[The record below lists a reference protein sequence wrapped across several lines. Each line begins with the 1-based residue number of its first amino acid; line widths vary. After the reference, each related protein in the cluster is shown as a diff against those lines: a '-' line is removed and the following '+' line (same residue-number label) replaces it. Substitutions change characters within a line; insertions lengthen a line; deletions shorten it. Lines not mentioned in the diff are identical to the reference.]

1 METRKRYLPI
11 STQTFHTRD
20 DEDNLTIEGYFAV
33 FDSTYQIGDLFSES
47 IAPGAFTDTISGDI
61 RALTNH
67 DTSLVLGRTTAGTLE
82 LKEDE
87 HGLWGRILINPKD
100 QDAMNLYSRTQRGDV
115 NQASIGFMIVD
126 EDEEEHDGHV
136 HWTIRKVELFE
147 VSVCTFPAYEETAL
161 AARQNDYFTAKKRE
175 TQAWRSRMLKKLKGE
190 NHGTESTDAQ
200 EKA

>member
-11 STQTFHTRD
+11 STHNFQTRS

-33 FDSTYQIGDLFSES
+33 FNSTYQIGEYYSES
-47 IAPGAFTDTISGDI
+47 IAPGAFTETISGDV

-82 LKEDE
+82 LEEDG

-100 QDAMNLYSRTQRGDV
+100 QDAMNLYSRIQRGDV
-115 NQASIGFMIVD
+115 NQASIGFYITD
-126 EDEEEHDGHV
+126 ETEEEHEGHI
-136 HWTIRKVELFE
+136 HWTIRKIELFE

-161 AARQNDYFTAKKRE
+161 SARQDDYFTIKKRE
-175 TQAWRSRMLKKLKGE
+175 TQAWRTKMLSRLKGE
-190 NHGTESTDAQ
+190 THGTQSADAQ